1 VVKIF
6 LEATLRHCVRHIH
19 ANLKN
24 KEFHGLEMKIGFWET
39 IKAYTNIQYKSYLKD
54 IGDVDK
60 AALYWLSNIN
70 VQIWS
75 RQLFD
80 SEIKVENKT
89 KNLDESFNSY
99 VGKYKSMLIILLLKK
114 NRSKLM
120 FRFHDRYVMTTC

>member
-1 VVKIF
+1 
-6 LEATLRHCVRHIH
+6 
-19 ANLKN
+19 
-24 KEFHGLEMKIGFWET
+24 MKIGFWET

-99 VGKYKSMLIILLLKK
+99 VGKYKSMLIILLLEKK
-114 NRSKLM
+114 
-120 FRFHDRYVMTTC
+120 